1 MPQQE
6 KSIWNNQNL
15 FSNNYLEHRLLSTSF
30 LGDKEKGIEKVFEAA
45 KNSYERSMALNLGPG
60 EEASLEDKF
69 IRPLLKILGYE
80 WDVQPTTERGTKK
93 RRPDYALF
101 KDKPS
106 LEGARKEKENITRF
120 FSYPLT
126 ILEAKYWGRRLND
139 SDPKDT
145 LDRRDPTAQ
154 TVKYLDDVYHAT
166 GGRIQ
171 WAMLTNGKNWRLFY
185 YRAASRSGNF
195 YEVDLEEIIR
205 SNSLNNFKYFYLFF
219 ARDAFIPEPTTGKT
233 WLDQHLKGSEDYA
246 TRVSENLKE
255 RIFDNIFES
264 LATGFIEYRR
274 TELGIKKETD
284 ENLKEIFNGCLT
296 LLYRLL
302 FLLYAESRA
311 LLPVNDQDRYY
322 KKSLKKLKEDIAKDL
337 ETTGLEGMSHK
348 AYDYWSR
355 LESLCRIIDTGDKA
369 LNIPIYN
376 GGLFETPPGSFL
388 TMNKISDPFLAEA
401 IELLTIDRDGE
412 YTPGQKPFL
421 DYSSL
426 SVRHLGDIYE
436 GLLEFHIQIADE
448 PMVEVKEKGKFLWRR
463 KSEIKA
469 DDKTCSILEKGN
481 VYIENSKHE
490 RKATGSYYT
499 PHYIVE
505 YIVKNTVGTVL
516 NERLEKARGILS
528 ELEALYE
535 KQRRQLKKPKDW
547 KYWEHPGE
555 PKGSHIEEITKLEGY
570 LFDVMFDIKVLDPAM
585 GSGHFLV
592 HTVDFITDR
601 IITFLA
607 DYPENPVIR
616 KIDKMKGEILEE
628 ITRQGVKID
637 ETRLTEVNLIK
648 RTVMK
653 RCIYGVDLNEMA
665 VELAKLSLWLDS
677 FTLGAPLSFLDH
689 HLKCGNSLIGTNL
702 EALKNATKHT
712 LIKVDMEPLNRAI
725 RNMLFVSSLSDAT
738 YQQVKDSEQKYRDAD
753 KNIVGYRILLDILV
767 AEYFG
772 IDFGKGRYKELLLT
786 NCSKMDFDKAE
797 KSINLLD
804 KFDKEKVFSV
814 RTIAREKRFFHWQI
828 EFPEVFFERVGA
840 LEQKVEKKENPGFDC
855 VIGNPPWGALF
866 DTNELE
872 YLRHNYSGIIVR
884 MVDSYMYFVKQAIE
898 LSKIRGLIGQ
908 IVPNPILTQV
918 DIKKLREYLINATQ
932 IDCLLNLGDG
942 VFGIELAN
950 PSCVFISKKIED
962 PKLTFDHEIRVSDL
976 RELKPQEKEKIVITN
991 GFNICKVKQTFYQN
1005 THNYSLITKGFET
1018 TLLFRKLE
1026 KSSYPLKEF
1035 LSMEIQRGISSDYL
1049 EAFIVN
1055 EKNILEK
1062 KFESEICKPVIT
1074 GHNVSRFGIEYF
1086 KENIFYLTR
1095 DDDIEKYPNVKKYL
1109 EIFQEEITCKEVRDG
1124 KHPWFALHR
1133 PRDLSIFKSPK
1144 LVGLTT
1150 SDRLVIGLDTDELF
1164 AMDNLYLIHL
1174 KDKDIRAFLW
1184 ILSILNSS
1192 LLSYIYRFLAQEEG
1206 RILPQ
1211 VKAEN
1216 LYTLPICRI
1225 SFVTPKK
1232 EREKEV
1238 GDAIAFYKA
1247 LDQVN
1252 ILKWAEQEITR
1263 KRNDTIHDL
1272 LAYLAEQMIEMN
1284 KEKNEEIK
1292 GFLKWLEREI
1302 GAEIDTLTN
1311 KTVLKEYHKHGFNQ
1325 LLVVLK
1331 KNRNKISIDPSD
1343 RKKQEMLEKQFDHS
1357 MSILEPL
1364 KARIKATDELIDEIV
1379 YRLYGLTEEEIKVV
1393 KELA

>member
-1 MPQQE
+1 MPHQE
-6 KSIWNNQNL
+6 KLVWNNQNL

-30 LGDKEKGIEKVFEAA
+30 LRDKEGGVREIFEAV
-45 KNSYERSMALNLGPG
+45 KNAYERSMALNLGPG

-93 RRPDYALF
+93 KRPDYALF
-101 KDKPS
+101 KDKITH
-106 LEGARKEKENITRF
+106 ENARKEKDNLRRF

-139 SDPKDT
+139 ADPKDT
-145 LDRRDPTAQ
+145 LDSRDPTAQ
-154 TVKYLDDVYHAT
+154 TVKYLDDVYHASES
-166 GGRIQ
+166 RIQ
-171 WAMLTNGKNWRLFY
+171 WAILTNGKQWRLFY

-195 YEVDLEEIIR
+195 YEVDLEEIIK
-205 SNSLNNFKYFYLFF
+205 SDNPDNFKYFYLFF
-219 ARDAFIPEPTTGKT
+219 SKDAFIPEPSTGKT
-233 WLDQHLKGSEDYA
+233 WLDLHLKGSEDYA

-255 RIFDNIFES
+255 LIFDSIFEC
-264 LATGFIEYRR
+264 LATGFIEYHR
-274 TELGIKKETD
+274 TELGIKKETN
-284 ENLKEIFNGCLT
+284 ETLKEIFNGCLT

-311 LLPVNDQDRYY
+311 LLPVHDQDRYY
-322 KKSLKKLKEDIAKDL
+322 KKSLKKLKEDIARDL
-337 ETTGLEGMSHK
+337 ETPGIENMSHN

-355 LESLCRIIDTGDKA
+355 LESLCRIVDKGDKA

-376 GGLFETPPGSFL
+376 GGLFETPQRSFL
-388 TMNKISDPFLAEA
+388 TENKMSDPFLAQA
-401 IELLTIDRDGE
+401 IDLLTVDLEGE
-412 YTPGQKPFL
+412 YTPGQKPFI

-436 GLLEFHIQIADE
+436 GLLEFHVRIADE
-448 PMVEVKEKGKFLWRR
+448 PMVEVKEKGRFLWKKR
-463 KSEIKA
+463 SEIEA
-469 DDKTCSILEKGN
+469 GDRTSSSILEECD

-505 YIVKNTVGTVL
+505 YIVKNTVAPVL
-516 NERLEKARGILS
+516 NERLEKVRGILS
-528 ELEALYE
+528 ELETLYD
-535 KQRRQLKKPKDW
+535 KQTKQLKKLKDW
-547 KYWEHPGE
+547 KHWEHPGE
-555 PKGSHIEEITKLEGY
+555 PKGSHIAEIKKLEEE
-570 LFDVMFDIKVLDPAM
+570 LFEIVFDVKVLDPAM

-616 KIDKMKGEILEE
+616 RINEMKGEILEE
-628 ITRQGVKID
+628 IARQGVKID
-637 ETRLTEVNLIK
+637 ETKLTEVNLIK

-702 EALKNATKHT
+702 EELRNATEKK
-712 LIKVDMEPLNRAI
+712 LFRISLEPLNRAI

-753 KNIVGYRILLDILV
+753 KNIAGYRILLDILV
-767 AEYFG
+767 SEYFG
-772 IDFGKGRYKELLLT
+772 IKEAKIFLPGVSTTIDLEDLR
-786 NCSKMDFDKAE
+786 
-797 KSINLLD
+797 KSID
-804 KFDKEKVFSV
+804 SMHKKDRETIKAVEKIAKEN
-814 RTIAREKRFFHWQI
+814 RFFHWEI
-828 EFPEVFFERVGA
+828 EFPEVFFKRVGV

-866 DTNELE
+866 DTNELK

-884 MVDSYMYFVKQAIE
+884 MVDSYMYFVKQTIE
-898 LSKIRGLIGQ
+898 LSKMRGLIGQ
-908 IVPNPILTQV
+908 IVPNPFLTQV

-932 IDCLLNLGDG
+932 INCLLNLGDG

-950 PSCVFISKKIED
+950 PSCVFISKKVEYH
-962 PKLTFDHEIRVSDL
+962 KLTFDHEIMVSDL
-976 RELKPQEKEKIVITN
+976 RELKPQEKENIAMTN

-1026 KSSYPLKEF
+1026 RSSYPLKEF

-1055 EKNILEK
+1055 GKNILEK
-1062 KFESEICKPVIT
+1062 NFEREICKPVIT

-1095 DDDIEKYPNVKKYL
+1095 DDDINKYPNVKKYL
-1109 EIFQEEITCKEVRDG
+1109 EIFQEKITCKEVRDG

-1133 PRDLSIFKSPK
+1133 PRDLSIFRSPK

-1150 SDRLVIGLDTDELF
+1150 SDRLIISLDTNELF

-1184 ILSILNSS
+1184 ILSIMNSS
-1192 LLSYIYRFLAQEEG
+1192 LLSYLYRFLAQEEG

-1225 SFVTPKK
+1225 SFATPKE
-1232 EREKEV
+1232 ERKKEV
-1238 GDAIAFYKA
+1238 GDAIRFYNT

-1252 ILKWAEQEITR
+1252 ILKWTEQELTR
-1263 KRNDTIHDL
+1263 QRNDTIHDL
-1272 LAYLAEQMIEMN
+1272 LAYLAKQMIEMN
-1284 KEKNEEIK
+1284 KKKNEETK
-1292 GFLKWLEREI
+1292 GFLKWVEREI
-1302 GAEIDTLTN
+1302 VAEIDNLTN
-1311 KTVLKEYHKHGFNQ
+1311 KTAIKEYHEHDFNQ
-1325 LLVVLK
+1325 LNELLK
-1331 KNRNKISIDPSD
+1331 KNRNRISIDPSD

-1357 MSILEPL
+1357 KSILEPL
-1364 KARIKATDELIDEIV
+1364 KARIEVTDELIDEIV
-1379 YRLYGLTEEEIKVV
+1379 YRLYGLTEDEIKTV
-1393 KELA
+1393 KEEGRF